1 MAKID
6 LKSISGIPIT
16 YENGQLSFK
25 DFNYREIVTVTID
38 DVREQLLNQ
47 DLDCPETFYTVYKW
61 IDFNSVLKSRQIR
74 ANIYVIPPNLAGVE
88 FVKTRVTR
96 CKNYPRIIE
105 VLSGYGMVLI
115 QQYKSPRDNRIIK
128 ISVKKGS
135 KIIIPAGYDFV
146 AVNTRQSS
154 TLIFAEFQ
162 NSEAVTRVVLDDSSG
177 MAYYIIRKNA
187 KQEIVRNPS
196 YKIVSDIQ
204 KVNIDAILSQQGVT
218 LKTPVI
224 KQIIRKYEKFE
235 WLLKKDSV
243 TI

>member
-1 MAKID
+1 M
-6 LKSISGIPIT
+6 
-16 YENGQLSFK
+16 
-25 DFNYREIVTVTID
+25 
-38 DVREQLLNQ
+38 
-47 DLDCPETFYTVYKW
+47 
-61 IDFNSVLKSRQIR
+61 
-74 ANIYVIPPNLAGVE
+74 AGVE

-128 ISVKKGS
+128 ISVKKGA